1 MTCSQISPSLRSSP
15 RSQQTRTFYQHRYG
29 KGDIWAGAPFV
40 LHFSTVNMLFQ
51 STSLF
56 ASSSPHH
63 VQSSAVIYS
72 MWQAGGSGV
81 VNQPHPHRHVGLKT
95 AAGNLRSCKSVER
108 QGSEIGDNLFTAA
121 TSAAQQSLQQ
131 QQSQDRVGLQNLRRR
146 FAPWPSPREALTNR
160 QNFSVQGLF
169 SCPEQPN
176 R

>member
-95 AAGNLRSCKSVER
+95 AVGNLSSCKSGPGKEVKLETIC
-108 QGSEIGDNLFTAA
+108 S
-121 TSAAQQSLQQ
+121 QQ
-131 QQSQDRVGLQNLRRR
+131 QHLLLSRAYSSSRARIG
-146 FAPWPSPREALTNR
+146 
-160 QNFSVQGLF
+160 
-169 SCPEQPN
+169 
-176 R
+176 